1 MRRDA
6 VKPWHK
12 GNPTNLFG
20 LAPEGKPHLV
30 KSGRAGRHVL
40 VCAPSNS
47 ALDELLG
54 RLLSAGIFNRCVARC
69 QGVPWMLGPNH
80 RQHLQHLGNK
90 RCVARCRGTPRM
102 LGQITDHL

>member
-1 MRRDA
+1 MSVSSGLRPQLRLQAGEARADVCRDA

-20 LAPEGKPHLV
+20 LAPKGKPRLV

-69 QGVPWMLGPNH
+69 QGMPWMLGPNH
-80 RQHLQHLGNK
+80 RQHL
-90 RCVARCRGTPRM
+90 
-102 LGQITDHL
+102 

>member
-1 MRRDA
+1 M
-6 VKPWHK
+6 KPWHK
-12 GNPTNLFG
+12 GSPVDLFG
-20 LAPEGKPHLV
+20 LAPEGRPRLV

-69 QGVPWMLGPNH
+69 NGVPGMLGPD
-80 RQHLQHLGNK
+80 
-90 RCVARCRGTPRM
+90 C
-102 LGQITDHL
+102 